1 MQRLVG
7 LDIRYIGCK
16 KNVLGLELERYVVVG
31 LKGQNHVHLFLRASV
46 LNGKIASPGTHRF

>member
-7 LDIRYIGCK
+7 LDIWCK

-31 LKGQNHVHLFLRASV
+31 LKGQNHVHLFMRASV